1 MTQPNTLFISGAGR
15 RLGKVLASHYLSQGW
30 RVLAHFNS
38 ANELDHHPD
47 LAVFQADLTQQ
58 EAISDLCHW
67 LQSQGPVSAVI
78 HNASCF
84 VPDAAATDLAAHIE
98 QHLSVHVTA
107 PMRITDALS
116 DQWAPGAAMISI
128 SDIYADIPNQRFSA
142 YCAAKAGL
150 QNWSLSM
157 AQRLAGKVRV
167 NVVQPG
173 PIQFLPEHDEAYRQ
187 KVLSQSLIGEELG
200 YGAIV
205 QASDYLLAAEAVTGT
220 VMRVDGGR
228 FVANRYDQTFSS

>member
-1 MTQPNTLFISGAGR
+1 MSKRILITGAGR
-15 RLGKVLASHYLSQGW
+15 RLGKTLAQHFLHQGW
-30 RVLAHFNS
+30 QVVAHFNS
-38 ANELDHHPD
+38 ACELEAHPA
-47 LAVFQADLTQQ
+47 LTTVQADL
-58 EAISDLCHW
+58 SDPASIQALCAH
-67 LQSQGPVSAVI
+67 LKTLGEFDAVI

-84 VPDAAATDLAAHIE
+84 VPDAAATDLAQHIA
-98 QHLSVHVTA
+98 QHQNVHVTA
-107 PMRITDALS
+107 PVMITDALTS
-116 DQWAPGAAMISI
+116 QWADGAAMISI
-128 SDIYADIPNQRFSA
+128 SDIYADIPNQRFSV

-167 NVVQPG
+167 NVIQPG
-173 PIQFLPEHDEAYRQ
+173 PVQFLPEHDDAYRK

-205 QASDYLLAAEAVTGT
+205 QACDYLLAARAVTGT

-228 FVANRYDQTFSS
+228 FVANRYDQTFS